1 MYKNNTEIVVMV
13 VINKVKFGGKTKML
27 NLKDIVN
34 RVYENNVPVAF
45 EVNIP
50 IEGPHGEPANQR
62 VWYEKLP
69 VDEAT
74 NPRGLA
80 YKIFTFIGNQVY
92 ELPYMVPRQNLP
104 LETVAT
110 IGLNQL
116 QLLIQD
122 EAFYKQMLVSYIG
135 SVTEVK

>member
-1 MYKNNTEIVVMV
+1 ME
-13 VINKVKFGGKTKML
+13 VKQKML

-50 IEGPHGEPANQR
+50 IEGPHGEPVNQR

-69 VDEAT
+69 VDEVT

-80 YKIFTFIGNQVY
+80 YKVLVTK
-92 ELPYMVPRQNLP
+92 YMSY
-104 LETVAT
+104 
-110 IGLNQL
+110 
-116 QLLIQD
+116 LIWYQD
-122 EAFYKQMLVSYIG
+122 RTYHLRL
-135 SVTEVK
+135 

>member
-13 VINKVKFGGKTKML
+13 TINKVKFGGKTKML

-69 VDEAT
+69 VDEAA
-74 NPRGLA
+74 NPRKH
-80 YKIFTFIGNQVY
+80 YK
-92 ELPYMVPRQNLP
+92 
-104 LETVAT
+104 
-110 IGLNQL
+110 
-116 QLLIQD
+116 
-122 EAFYKQMLVSYIG
+122 
-135 SVTEVK
+135 